1 MSSRSVI
8 VTGGCSG
15 IGLAIARHFI
25 SKGHRVTILDVVPKE
40 KGQET
45 AEALSTN
52 QAQVKAF
59 YRKCN
64 VASWDEQ
71 AAAFKEVYERNGSI
85 DIVMANAG
93 ISERGATSAINLKE
107 DAPSKPRLE
116 VLDVNLSGVIYC
128 MSSSFLFAPLRTQA

>member
-1 MSSRSVI
+1 MSSSRSVI

-15 IGLAIARHFI
+15 IGLAMARYFT
-25 SKGHRVTILDVVPKE
+25 SQGHRVTILDVVSEE

-59 YRKCN
+59 FRRCN

-107 DAPSKPRLE
+107 DTPSKPRLE
-116 VLDVNLSGVIYC
+116 VLDVNLYGVVYC
-128 MSSSFLFAPLRTQA
+128 MSPSLIPSFTTM